1 MRCAPHAPVIVIV
14 TVLDCP
20 CGPAW
25 GPDCCMSNAV
35 GMTTSLVVRPE
46 IRYAQIET

>member
-25 GPDCCMSNAV
+25 GPDCCMSNAA